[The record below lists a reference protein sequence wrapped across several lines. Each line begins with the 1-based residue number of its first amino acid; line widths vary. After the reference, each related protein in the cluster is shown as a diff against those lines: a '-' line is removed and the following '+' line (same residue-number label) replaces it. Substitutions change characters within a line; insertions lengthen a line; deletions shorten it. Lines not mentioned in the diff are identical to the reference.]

1 MNREKMLIV
10 PLIWAWSFLILVTLT
25 GCDYGRMYDQDSVKT
40 YERNM
45 PAPDP
50 RTIPVQD
57 GFQALKAADPRA
69 LLNPVPYSQQSV
81 TYGKQAYAY
90 FCVQCHGPR
99 ADGRGTVGQSFAPLP
114 TDLSSPAVQTQTDEE
129 LYAKIRLGFRRHPQL
144 FTTVSDDEAWAVVHY
159 IRSLKG
165 GG

>member
-1 MNREKMLIV
+1 MSRTKL
-10 PLIWAWSFLILVTLT
+10 PILTVFYTLFVLATLT

-40 YERNM
+40 YERKM
-45 PAPDP
+45 PTADS
-50 RTIPVQD
+50 RTIPVKD

-69 LLNPVPYSQQSV
+69 LLNPIPYSQPSV

-90 FCVQCHGPR
+90 FCIQCHGPR

-114 TDLSSPAVQTQTDEE
+114 ADLSSPTVQTQTDGE
-129 LYAKIRLGFRRHPQL
+129 LYAKIRLGFKRHPQL
-144 FTTVSDDEAWAVVHY
+144 FTTVSDEETWAVVNY